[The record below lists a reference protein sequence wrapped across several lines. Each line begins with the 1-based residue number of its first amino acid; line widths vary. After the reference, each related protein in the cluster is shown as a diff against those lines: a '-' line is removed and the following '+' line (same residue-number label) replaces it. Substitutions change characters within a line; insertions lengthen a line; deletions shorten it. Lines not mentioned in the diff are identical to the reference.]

1 MNVSHK
7 IYATY
12 KKTEQ
17 HYFIN
22 QLAQTTKSAFR
33 SKNEDNKERN
43 ANIIYDTNT
52 LKSTS
57 INTQNIELISR
68 PVLKLVNSKPF
79 TEDTEFWKN
88 NIINLDM
95 NNIEIDVCE

>member
-22 QLAQTTKSAFR
+22 QLAETTKSAFS
-33 SKNEDNKERN
+33 SKNEDDKEKSV
-43 ANIIYDTNT
+43 NIIYYTKT

-88 NIINLDM
+88 NLLLINM
-95 NNIEIDVCE
+95 NKLEIDVCE